1 MVVIVN
7 DACSR
12 TLVASGEAFVEAT
25 TGSVTLAIILRGS
38 AFHRSGSEQCDRRD
52 TGGGDG
58 GRPGLRGI
66 HPSWTNGAVD
76 PLTDGRRTAGIGGRH
91 YPPEAVALRDGPSA
105 LTLSPGVCGTSIR
118 RASPGWTE

>member
-1 MVVIVN
+1 VAAHFTDPVVNNAIVATPEVVI
-7 DACSR
+7 AMPIGRSR
-12 TLVASGEAFVEAT
+12 R
-25 TGSVTLAIILRGS
+25 SV
-38 AFHRSGSEQCDRRD
+38 C
-52 TGGGDG
+52 
-58 GRPGLRGI
+58 PGLRGI